1 MSIKSTVPSFASHPD
16 SMISKVRR
24 DRGMT
29 IESLSLR
36 TCINPDVLRYWER
49 NNRYP
54 QGDTL
59 RTLARALQV
68 KAGVLTGKKPF
79 LTQKGDIHLAVNPG
93 GAVKAPQ
100 WFIDMTKRIQTL
112 FPHAH

>member
-49 NNRYP
+49 NNRCP
-54 QGDTL
+54 AGDTL
-59 RTLARALQV
+59 KTLAKALQV
-68 KAGVLTGKKPF
+68 KTAVLTGKKPF
-79 LTQKGDIHLAVNPG
+79 LSSSGKLYMPEVLGTMAKPPEWFVAMTQ
-93 GAVKAPQ
+93 
-100 WFIDMTKRIQTL
+100 RIRVL
-112 FPHAH
+112 FPHH